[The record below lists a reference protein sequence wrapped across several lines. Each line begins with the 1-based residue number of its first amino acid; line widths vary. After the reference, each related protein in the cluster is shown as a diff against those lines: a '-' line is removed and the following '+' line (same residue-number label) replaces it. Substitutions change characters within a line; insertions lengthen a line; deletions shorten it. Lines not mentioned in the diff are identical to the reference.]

1 MRKGCD
7 MRDKTCRSH
16 ATPNINLSAKTV
28 RELINAKNDR
38 SYLQN
43 DDQ

>member
-1 MRKGCD
+1 MRKECD
-7 MRDKTCRSH
+7 MRDKTWRSRT
-16 ATPNINLSAKTV
+16 TPKINLSAKTV

-38 SYLQN
+38 SYLQY